1 VIAELH
7 STEKLKIAGSTIF
20 VADGRRAFASAE
32 GTRALMERIEAE
44 ETTEVLV
51 YGDKTRVPRDFL
63 RHIKQQG
70 LNASHIPAI
79 YALRDFEFGTIRKN
93 HNAIISR
100 SRKHRTILVHVENG
114 NRDELVFFLS
124 GLVLFA
130 HRDYT
135 PDQAVATI
143 DPSYPTDNIRAG
155 LLGYQDY
162 LSKEA
167 GSTSR
172 LLGEQP
178 GNGHS
183 AYAPE
188 SGETEVTARSS
199 DHAQTPAPESPRDV
213 APPELEPAPSIYI
226 APAPEPALELK
237 MPGEDDAGG
246 AAAETPSAG
255 DVVQAAPAPAPA
267 PAAPAPLPVAAAAE
281 APKPKPAPKPPAV
294 RSAADDFKASKITIK
309 VKMLS
314 IISAIIIGA
323 LSAMILLATYFFRND
338 SERSIQ
344 TSNLSLTQI
353 MGQQIKSEVETIS
366 YKSHLMATTLE
377 QPQTPAQKKLFVD
390 LFFENNEHFI
400 FVGIA
405 ERNGD
410 TLRIRDSV
418 SNEKFMKDN
427 AVTQIDLDKIT
438 ATNGQSFINA
448 FGGAT
453 VVHNASPGF
462 KMPIL
467 GFAVPLAR
475 GQSIVVAYLDPADF
489 LKTFQQSFAGTTA
502 YLVSDQ
508 GDVLAHP
515 DSKMVLNRTNLADSE
530 IIKKLLESQVDTG
543 QIRFKDK
550 DGFSLGAFKK
560 LGIAGLGVVAVAQE
574 SIVFEPVFA
583 IQRRNLMIMGIVVA
597 LAFIVVYFFSKTI
610 TVPIVSLV
618 GATKQVESGDYSLGI
633 KPRARDEIG
642 LLTHSFV
649 NMAVGLEE
657 REKLKDA
664 MGKFTNPEIAEMVLR
679 GEMKLGGERKDAA
692 IFFSDLRGFTA
703 MSENMEPEEVVEFL
717 NEYFTDMV
725 KCVDD
730 TGGVVDKFI
739 GDAVMAHWGALFSRG
754 NDTENAINAGIMM
767 RNALIEFNKRTTSKS
782 GKRKPIAMFGC
793 GINTG
798 PVISGQIGSETR
810 LDYTVIGDTV
820 NLASRVE
827 SLNKPFGTDVLITTD
842 AYDRVRDIFNVVEM
856 PAIKVKGKSE
866 PQIIYAVLGRKDDP
880 TAPKTLEE
888 MRAMVGI
895 KFDDAKASKMAEAA
909 SGEGE
914 VKYEVVGDKK
924 ESH

>member
-1 VIAELH
+1 MSGADVIAELH
-7 STEKLKIAGSTIF
+7 STEKLQIAGCTIF
-20 VADGRRAFASAE
+20 VADGRRAFAAADS
-32 GTRALMERIEAE
+32 TQALMDRIGSEKL
-44 ETTEVLV
+44 TEVLV

-70 LNASHIPAI
+70 LNASHIQPI

-100 SRKHRTILVHVENG
+100 SRKHRTILIHVENG

-124 GLVLFA
+124 GLVMFA
-130 HRDYT
+130 HRSYS
-135 PDQAVATI
+135 PDEAVATI

-167 GSTSR
+167 GSASR
-172 LLGEQP
+172 FLHEDQ
-178 GNGHS
+178 NGS
-183 AYAPE
+183 ATISPTTPDY
-188 SGETEVTARSS
+188 STAI
-199 DHAQTPAPESPRDV
+199 
-213 APPELEPAPSIYI
+213 PPEAVEPDLSHQGELYI
-226 APAPEPALELK
+226 APSPEPSVSEESIEPDADAPAMAATNELLHAE
-237 MPGEDDAGG
+237 PAERAQP
-246 AAAETPSAG
+246 AESAEQSAIVPAAE
-255 DVVQAAPAPAPA
+255 VLAPVP
-267 PAAPAPLPVAAAAE
+267 E
-281 APKPKPAPKPPAV
+281 APPARQPAKPKPVRAPK
-294 RSAADDFKASKITIK
+294 ADTGDFKASKVTIK

-323 LSAMILLATYFFRND
+323 LSAMILLATYFFQTQ
-338 SERSIQ
+338 SEVSIQ
-344 TSNLSLTQI
+344 TGNLSLTQI

-377 QPQTPAQKKLFVD
+377 QPQLPAQKKLFVD
-390 LFFENNEHFI
+390 LFFENNSKFI
-400 FVGIA
+400 FVAIA

-410 TLRIRDSV
+410 GLRIRDSV
-418 SNEKFMKDN
+418 SNEKFMRDN
-427 AVTQIDLDKIT
+427 AVTALDLDKVN
-438 ATNGQSFINA
+438 ATNGQAFVNA

-453 VVHNASPGF
+453 VVHNASQGF

-475 GQSIVVAYLDPADF
+475 GQTIVVAYVDPADF
-489 LKTFQQSFAGTTA
+489 LKTFQQSFSGTTA
-502 YLVSDQ
+502 FLVSDQ

-550 DGFSLGAFKK
+550 DGWNLGAFKK
-560 LGIAGLGVVAVAQE
+560 LGLAGLGVVAVAQE
-574 SIVFEPVFA
+574 SEVFKPVYT

-597 LAFIVVYFFSKTI
+597 LSFIVVYFFSKTI
-610 TVPIVSLV
+610 TVPIVNLV
-618 GATKQVESGDYSLGI
+618 GATKQVEEGDYSLGI
-633 KPRARDEIG
+633 RPRARDEIG
-642 LLTHSFV
+642 VLTHSFV

-725 KCVDD
+725 QCVDD

-767 RNALIEFNKRTTSKS
+767 RNALIEFNKRTTTKS

-842 AYDRVRDIFNVVEM
+842 AYDRVRDVFNVVEM

-880 TAPKTLEE
+880 RAPKTLEE
-888 MRAMVGI
+888 MRAIVGI
-895 KFDDAKASKMAEAA
+895 KFDDSKAAKMADAA

>member
-1 VIAELH
+1 MIAELH
-7 STEKLKIAGSTIF
+7 STEKLQIAGCTIF
-20 VADGRRAFASAE
+20 VADGRRAFAAAD
-32 GTRALMERIEAE
+32 TTLALMDRIESE
-44 ETTEVLV
+44 KLTEVLV

-70 LNASHIPAI
+70 LNASHIQPI

-124 GLVLFA
+124 GLVMFA
-130 HRDYT
+130 HRSYS
-135 PDQAVATI
+135 PDEAVATI

-162 LSKEA
+162 LSKESGTA
-167 GSTSR
+167 SRYLQEDRNGRDDSLAAPVAVNYTSPMPV
-172 LLGEQP
+172 Q
-178 GNGHS
+178 
-183 AYAPE
+183 
-188 SGETEVTARSS
+188 
-199 DHAQTPAPESPRDV
+199 PAPEHR
-213 APPELEPAPSIYI
+213 A
-226 APAPEPALELK
+226 
-237 MPGEDDAGG
+237 DDAHQSGLFI
-246 AAAETPSAG
+246 
-255 DVVQAAPAPAPA
+255 APA
-267 PAAPAPLPVAAAAE
+267 PAADAPEETLEIAAPEAVQVSTAAPAEEPVSEPAATPTELAPAVPPAEPALAVPAAP
-281 APKPKPAPKPPAV
+281 AKPKPV
-294 RSAADDFKASKITIK
+294 RVPRTDAGDFKASRVTIK

-323 LSAMILLATYFFRND
+323 LSAMILLATYFFQSQ
-338 SERSIQ
+338 SEVSIQ
-344 TSNLSLTQI
+344 TGNLSLTQI

-377 QPQTPAQKKLFVD
+377 QPQLPAQKKLFVD
-390 LFFENNEHFI
+390 LFFENNSKFI
-400 FVGIA
+400 FVAIA

-418 SNEKFMKDN
+418 SNEKFMRDN
-427 AVTQIDLDKIT
+427 AITAVDLDKVN
-438 ATNGQSFINA
+438 AANGQSFLNA

-475 GQSIVVAYLDPADF
+475 GQTIVVAYVDPADF
-489 LKTFQQSFAGTTA
+489 LKTFQQSFSGTTA

-515 DSKMVLNRTNLADSE
+515 DSKLVLNRTNLANSE

-550 DGFSLGAFKK
+550 DGWNLGAFKK
-560 LGIAGLGVVAVAQE
+560 LGLAGLGVVAVAQE
-574 SIVFEPVFA
+574 SEVFKPVYT

-597 LAFIVVYFFSKTI
+597 LSFIVVYFFSKTI
-610 TVPIVSLV
+610 TVPIVNLV
-618 GATKQVESGDYSLGI
+618 GATKQVEEGDYSLDI

-642 LLTHSFV
+642 VLTHSFV

-725 KCVDD
+725 QCVDD

-767 RNALIEFNKRTTSKS
+767 RNALIAFNKRTTTKS

-842 AYDRVRDIFNVVEM
+842 AYDRVRDVFNVVEM

-880 TAPKTLEE
+880 SAPKTLEE
-888 MRAMVGI
+888 MRALVGI
-895 KFDDAKASKMAEAA
+895 KFDDSKAAKMADAA